1 MVARRLGAMTVLI
14 FVATTARA
22 LSLEEAFAHAL
33 RWNPE
38 IQAAR
43 ESARRVHH
51 NVPLAIGNWLPT
63 VQLRSSAGLA
73 RIDSRGASV
82 NSEQKTVELAYS
94 HNLYAGGRRKE
105 VLRQAEEEVRQA
117 HAGVEEVEQGV
128 LLRVATAYLDVLR
141 AQQTVE
147 LRRASLDVFEA
158 RTRETKAQFDVGD
171 RTQADVAQADSAW
184 GIAVADVVSATAEL
198 GTQRALFET
207 LAGVPAD
214 ELATP
219 GEMNNLPRTLEEA
232 RRTALQA
239 QPAVRA
245 AHYALEVARHAES
258 AAERESGPRL
268 DLEGTV
274 GRTADNIHPF
284 KFNTTETRV
293 GVRLTVPLYQAGT
306 ADIRVRQATN
316 VRRQR
321 QAELLAA
328 QREVLRQVTSAW
340 NDLEAARERYAA
352 LRAAVTA
359 SEVAL
364 AAVQREA
371 GVGERTTR
379 EVLDAQ
385 RSVVSNQVT
394 MLATERDSLVSTY
407 RLLAATGTLTARAM
421 DFEGT
426 PDLHQEARE
435 VRLSSTPTMLR
446 LGLEWAGVD

>member
-1 MVARRLGAMTVLI
+1 MVARRMGALTALL
-14 FVATTARA
+14 FVATAARA

-38 IQAAR
+38 IQVAR

-63 VQLRSSAGLA
+63 VQLRGNAGLA
-73 RIDSRGASV
+73 RIDTPGASV
-82 NSEQKTVELAYS
+82 DIEQKTIELLYS

-105 VLRQAEEEVRQA
+105 ALRQAEEEVRQA
-117 HAGVEEVEQGV
+117 NAAVEEVEQGV

-141 AQQTVE
+141 AQQVVE
-147 LRRASLDVFEA
+147 LRKASLDVFAA

-184 GIAVADVVSATAEL
+184 GIAVADVISATAEL
-198 GTQRALFET
+198 GTQRSLFET
-207 LAGVPAD
+207 LTGVQAD
-214 ELATP
+214 ELETP
-219 GEMNNLPRTLEEA
+219 SEMDSLPRTLEEA

-268 DLEGTV
+268 DFEGTL
-274 GRTADNIHPF
+274 GRAADNIHPF
-284 KFNTTETRV
+284 DFNTTETRI

-306 ADIRVRQATN
+306 ADIRVRQAAN

-328 QREVLRQVTSAW
+328 QHEVLRRVTSVW
-340 NDLEAARERYAA
+340 NYLEAARERYAA
-352 LRAAVTA
+352 LRAAVAA

-371 GVGERTTR
+371 DIGERTTR

-385 RSVVSNQVT
+385 SSVVSKQVT

-407 RLLAATGTLTARAM
+407 RLLAATGALTAQAM

-426 PDLHQEARE
+426 PDLRREARE

-446 LGLEWAGVD
+446 LGLEWAGLD